1 MSSTTTSK
9 VLSRDEFLDS
19 LDTIEIESGSDDEQ
33 VHDKSCR
40 KRYKLTLSDHD
51 TEIESSSDDDLMLKD
66 QVPDKSSKKR
76 FTKKRKVN
84 EVVISYTQKESN
96 NNKPKNKTPRRQ
108 QIPDSRQSSLDN
120 KDSRQKRH
128 KRTHTGEK
136 SFKCGECQKVFLTIP
151 YLKRHIKTHKNTSFT
166 SESPKAP
173 DGWTM
178 KFEKT
183 LVGGKLV
190 MAAAYMDP
198 NGKLY
203 KRGENGFSQEIL
215 NIFREKKI

>member
-1 MSSTTTSK
+1 MSSSTKSALTLRAE
-9 VLSRDEFLDS
+9 VLRDEFLDS

-96 NNKPKNKTPRRQ
+96 NNKPKNKTTPRRQ
-108 QIPDSRQSSLDN
+108 
-120 KDSRQKRH
+120 
-128 KRTHTGEK
+128 
-136 SFKCGECQKVFLTIP
+136 
-151 YLKRHIKTHKNTSFT
+151 
-166 SESPKAP
+166 
-173 DGWTM
+173 
-178 KFEKT
+178 
-183 LVGGKLV
+183 
-190 MAAAYMDP
+190 
-198 NGKLY
+198 
-203 KRGENGFSQEIL
+203 
-215 NIFREKKI
+215 